1 MKGLRAEF
9 EQRSVRFAL
18 KHLKFIDES
27 GINLALTRLYGRAAP
42 GVRVVD
48 SVPHNYGEH
57 LTLLAALG
65 VDGLSAPMTVDG
77 AVDTELFRSYVEQV
91 LGPTLVAG
99 DIVMLDNLAVHKVD
113 AIAEAIRARG
123 AGLEFLPPYS
133 PDLNPIEKCWAKIK
147 TALRQAKARTRQA
160 LEAALKQALSTIT
173 PADAQ
178 AWFTHCGYPVH

>member
-1 MKGLRAEF
+1 M
-9 EQRSVRFAL
+9 
-18 KHLKFIDES
+18 
-27 GINLALTRLYGRAAP
+27 
-42 GVRVVD
+42 
-48 SVPHNYGEH
+48 
-57 LTLLAALG
+57 
-65 VDGLSAPMTVDG
+65 
-77 AVDTELFRSYVEQV
+77 

-99 DIVMLDNLAVHKVD
+99 DFVMMLAVYKVD
-113 AIAEAIRARG
+113 AIADALRARG
-123 AGLEFLPPYS
+123 AALEFLPPYS

>member
-18 KHLKFIDES
+18 EHLKFIDET
-27 GINLALTRLYGRAAP
+27 GMNLALTRLYGRAAP

-48 SVPHNYGEH
+48 SVPHDYGEH

-77 AVDTELFRSYVEQV
+77 AVDTEVCRSYVEQV
-91 LGPTLVAG
+91 LGPTVVAG

-133 PDLNPIEKCWAKIK
+133 PDLNPIEPMWSKVKN
-147 TALRQAKARTRQA
+147 TLRSLEARTRESLVEAIGQA
-160 LEAALKQALSTIT
+160 LAGIT
-173 PADAQ
+173 PQDTRN
-178 AWFTHCGYPVH
+178 WFAHCGYNFI